1 MFSANTA
8 NPEPCRNGLIQD
20 KNRNVNAGESLVK
33 SLTDALTAIIFDQGN
48 TESAD
53 IHEAYPLNSESEM
66 FITERQPDVLEVDDR
81 PEGDWQGVDQILVTV
96 HLTPITNPLNRWIV
110 TMKGTFM
117 KAKCNMHYKVL
128 IFLYDHMLHCA
139 LKQNG

>member
-1 MFSANTA
+1 M
-8 NPEPCRNGLIQD
+8 
-20 KNRNVNAGESLVK
+20 
-33 SLTDALTAIIFDQGN
+33 
-48 TESAD
+48 
-53 IHEAYPLNSESEM
+53 NSESEM
-66 FITERQPDVLEVDDR
+66 FITERQPDVLEVGDR

-139 LKQNG
+139 LKQNS